1 MPTSARRSFCP
12 RNLVPLNNPGAIVII
27 MAVTSILTS
36 SACRRISS
44 LMPRSIAS
52 TYYPAVT
59 MNVSTRTYILKASRR
74 PATPPTS
81 SLLQARITW
90 RKMDKSALLVR
101 MQPSKR
107 LCRRR
112 RMSTITSWTTR
123 EPSSPQR
130 WTPDG
135 RLLLIWASSL
145 KTPEL
150 TRTTCSSPLWSL
162 LIKYQFRRVLSRGL
176 PSQEFNSRMRLARL
190 SDQMLLKCT
199 L

>member
-1 MPTSARRSFCP
+1 MQTNARRSFYP
-12 RNLVPLNNPGAIVII
+12 RNLALLNNLGVIAII
-27 MAVTSILTS
+27 MAVTLILTLS
-36 SACRRISS
+36 VCQRISS
-44 LMPRSIAS
+44 LTPRSIAW
-52 TYYPAVT
+52 TYYLAVT
-59 MNVSTRTYILKASRR
+59 MNVSTRTYMFKASRQ
-74 PATPPTS
+74 PATPLIS
-81 SLLQARITW
+81 SQMLPRIRW
-90 RKMDKSALLVR
+90 RKMDRSALVASR
-101 MQPSKR
+101 QPSTR
-107 LCRRR
+107 LSSRR